1 MSDERAPKLTASLIV
16 DTAISVADR
25 DGLPALSMRRIAEE
39 LGVGAM
45 SLYRHIADKDALLEA
60 MAEEIGRRFPYP
72 VDETGTWTWRE
83 RVAIAVDVDWEL
95 YRRHPWVVLA
105 YSAPRYSF
113 GVDALEGLDW
123 LAAGFTELG
132 VDIATATEMAL
143 SVWNYVN
150 GVALAQVSEQLLE
163 TTPGERPSG
172 LADLIDG
179 RVASRL
185 PHLSTL
191 SDAPEAV
198 RLNDPRAL
206 LDAGIDYLCAGFE
219 ARAASS

>member
-198 RLNDPRAL
+198 RLNEPRAL